1 MVRYEAAIL
10 LGDDDHASHTFVTE
24 CRRRMAAAYKA
35 NMIII
40 RELEKEHYGSESYY
54 RLVETGQYRA
64 PQFEGD
70 YSRSEETEVSTSE

>member
-1 MVRYEAAIL
+1 
-10 LGDDDHASHTFVTE
+10 
-24 CRRRMAAAYKA
+24 MAAAYKA

-40 RELEKEHYGSESYY
+40 RELKKKHYGSESYY

-70 YSRSEETEVSTSE
+70 YSRSEETEISTSE